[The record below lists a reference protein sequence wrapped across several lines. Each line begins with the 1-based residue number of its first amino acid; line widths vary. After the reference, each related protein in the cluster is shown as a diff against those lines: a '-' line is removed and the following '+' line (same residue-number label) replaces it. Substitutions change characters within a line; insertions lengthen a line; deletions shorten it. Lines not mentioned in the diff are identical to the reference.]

1 MKPALRAGGGAVAKR
16 GDRLAGKSVLREER
30 DSFGHAFRGLLFT
43 WETQRHLRV
52 HLALATLAVLLGLI
66 LRIGATEWAL
76 LALTIALVLSLE
88 LLNTVVEAVVDLVTP
103 DYHPLARV
111 AKDVAAGAVLVSAI
125 GGLAVGAF
133 LFLPRL
139 WALALSLL
147 SR

>member
-1 MKPALRAGGGAVAKR
+1 MKPALRVKR
-16 GDRLAGKSVLREER
+16 GLVREEK
-30 DSFGHAFRGLLFT
+30 DSFGHAFRGLLYT

-52 HLALATLAVLLGLI
+52 HLALAALAVFLGLI
-66 LRIGATEWAL
+66 LRIGATEWAV

-88 LLNTVVEAVVDLVTP
+88 LLNTVVETVVDLVTP

-125 GGLAVGAF
+125 GGLAVGVF

-139 WALALSLL
+139 WALALTLL
-147 SR
+147 NR

>member
-1 MKPALRAGGGAVAKR
+1 MKPALRVRKN
-16 GDRLAGKSVLREER
+16 LLKEEK
-30 DSFGHAFRGLLFT
+30 DSFGHAFRGLFYT

-52 HLALATLAVLLGLI
+52 HLALAALAVLLGLV

-88 LLNTVVEAVVDLVTP
+88 LLNTVVEAVVDLVTS

-125 GGLAVGAF
+125 GGVAVGAF
-133 LFLPRL
+133 LFIPRL
-139 WALALSLL
+139 WALALALL
-147 SR
+147 NR

>member
-1 MKPALRAGGGAVAKR
+1 MKPALRVKKN
-16 GDRLAGKSVLREER
+16 LLREEK
-30 DSFGHAFRGLLFT
+30 DSFGHAFRGLFYT

-52 HLALATLAVLLGLI
+52 HLALATLAVFLGLI
-66 LRIGATEWAL
+66 LRLGATEWAV

-111 AKDVAAGAVLVSAI
+111 AKDVAAGAVLVSAM
-125 GGLAVGAF
+125 GGVAVGAF

-139 WALALSLL
+139 WALAWALL
-147 SR
+147 NR

>member
-1 MKPALRAGGGAVAKR
+1 M
-16 GDRLAGKSVLREER
+16 
-30 DSFGHAFRGLLFT
+30 
-43 WETQRHLRV
+43 
-52 HLALATLAVLLGLI
+52 
-66 LRIGATEWAL
+66 
-76 LALTIALVLSLE
+76 LSLE

-147 SR
+147 NR

>member
-1 MKPALRAGGGAVAKR
+1 M
-16 GDRLAGKSVLREER
+16 LREER
-30 DSFGHAFRGLLFT
+30 DSFGHAFRGLFYA

-52 HLALATLAVLLGLI
+52 HLALATLAILLGLT

-111 AKDVAAGAVLVSAI
+111 AKDVAAGAVLVGAI

-147 SR
+147 NR

>member
-1 MKPALRAGGGAVAKR
+1 MKPALRVRKN
-16 GDRLAGKSVLREER
+16 LLKEEK
-30 DSFGHAFRGLLFT
+30 DSFGHAFRGLFYT

-52 HLALATLAVLLGLI
+52 HLALAALAVLLGLV

-111 AKDVAAGAVLVSAI
+111 AKDVAAGAVLVSAM
-125 GGLAVGAF
+125 GGVAVGAF
-133 LFLPRL
+133 LFIPRL
-139 WALALSLL
+139 WALALALL
-147 SR
+147 NR

>member
-1 MKPALRAGGGAVAKR
+1 MKPSLRVRKN
-16 GDRLAGKSVLREER
+16 LLKEEK
-30 DSFGHAFRGLLFT
+30 DSFGHAFRGLLYT

-52 HLALATLAVLLGLI
+52 HLALTALAVLLGLV

-111 AKDVAAGAVLVSAI
+111 AKDVGAVLVSAM
-125 GGLAVGAF
+125 GGVAVGAF

-139 WALALSLL
+139 WALAWALIN
-147 SR
+147 R

>member
-1 MKPALRAGGGAVAKR
+1 MKPTVRTRKGAWR
-16 GDRLAGKSVLREER
+16 GER
-30 DSFGHAFRGLLFT
+30 DSFGYAFQGLFYT

-52 HLALATLAVLLGLI
+52 HLALAALAVLLGLA

-103 DYHPLARV
+103 EYHPLARV
-111 AKDVAAGAVLVSAI
+111 AKDVAAGAVLVSAV

-139 WALALSLL
+139 WALALALL
-147 SR
+147 NR